1 MKMKRIFLLIV
12 LIAAAFGLDAQYIQ
26 NQEFEKA
33 NYYYNEARY
42 DTAVVIYE
50 GIINEGYVSAPLLY
64 NIGNAYFKMRNYPMA
79 ILNYEKALKIEP
91 DNADIKQNLAI
102 ANALITDKIE
112 PVPEFFLKKLWR
124 SIGDKLSAN
133 EWATVSL
140 VLIALVLITLFLY
153 LTARTRGV
161 KKSMFF
167 IGILLIIIALCSIIH
182 ASQKW
187 KYMNEHNEAIVMMP
201 TITVKSS
208 PSSSGTDLFVLHEGT
223 KVDIMDKA
231 DNWNKIKIADGS
243 VGWLPSS
250 CITRF

>member
-1 MKMKRIFLLIV
+1 MKRLYILMV
-12 LIAAAFGLDAQYIQ
+12 LMVAVFGLKAQYIQ

-50 GIINEGYVSAPLLY
+50 SIINDGYVSAPLLY

-91 DNADIKQNLAI
+91 DNEEIKQNLAI

-112 PVPEFFLKKLWR
+112 PVPEFFLKKLWTG
-124 SIGDKLSAN
+124 IGDKLSAN
-133 EWATVSL
+133 EWAILSL
-140 VLIALVLITLFLY
+140 VIIALVLIALFLY
-153 LTARTRGV
+153 LTARTKGM

-167 IGILLIIIALCSIIH
+167 IGILLILISLCSIIF
-182 ASQKW
+182 ASQKRD
-187 KYMNEHNEAIVMMP
+187 YMNEHNEAIVMIP

-223 KVDIMDKA
+223 KVRIMDDA
-231 DNWNKIKIADGS
+231 DNWSKIKIADGS
-243 VGWLPSS
+243 VGWLPST
-250 CITRF
+250 CITKY

>member
-1 MKMKRIFLLIV
+1 MKRIYILIV
-12 LIAAAFGLDAQYIQ
+12 LIVAAFGMRAQFIQ

-33 NYYYNEARY
+33 NFYYNESRF

-50 GIINEGYVSAPLLY
+50 SILDEGYVSAPLLY
-64 NIGNAYFKMRNYPMA
+64 NTGNAYFKMRNYPMA
-79 ILNYEKALKIEP
+79 ILNYEKALKLDP
-91 DNADIKQNLAI
+91 DNEEIQQNLAI

-112 PVPEFFLKKLWR
+112 PVPEFFVSKIWK
-124 SIGDKLSAN
+124 STGNKLSAN
-133 EWATVSL
+133 EWATLSL
-140 VLIALVLITLFLY
+140 VLVGLLLITLFVY
-153 LTARTRGV
+153 LTARTKGL

-167 IGILLIIIALCSIIH
+167 VGIILILICSCSIMF
-182 ASQKW
+182 ASQTRTRIQ
-187 KYMNEHNEAIVMMP
+187 EHNDAIVMIP

-223 KVDIMDKA
+223 KVRIMDVT

-250 CITRF
+250 CMTKY

>member
-1 MKMKRIFLLIV
+1 MKKILFMILLMV
-12 LIAAAFGLDAQYIQ
+12 ATVGMTAQTIQ
-26 NQEFEKA
+26 DQEFERA
-33 NYYYNEARY
+33 NFYYNEAQY

-50 GIINEGYVSAPLLY
+50 GIISDGYVSAPLLY

-91 DNADIKQNLAI
+91 NNEEIKQNLAI

-112 PVPEFFLKKLWR
+112 PVPEFFLRKIWKN
-124 SIGDKLSAN
+124 IGNKLSAN

-140 VLIALVLITLFLY
+140 VFIGLVLIVLFLY
-153 LTARTRGV
+153 LTARTKGM
-161 KKSMFF
+161 KKGMFF
-167 IGILLIIIALCSIIH
+167 VGILLILICLCSIIF
-182 ASQKW
+182 ASQRFH
-187 KYMNEHNEAIVMMP
+187 YMNTHDEAIVMMP

-223 KVDIMDKA
+223 KVDILDRA

-250 CITRF
+250 CIIRY